1 MARSFSSVKV
11 VIIDDNKNM
20 RALIRTM
27 LEAFG
32 VTRIHEANDG
42 EEGLKMMAEVQ
53 PDFVLTDYSMKPVDG
68 VTFAKTIRKLNSPL
82 AWVPIIMVTGHTE
95 RRYVEQARDAGVSET
110 LCKPVTARDL
120 YVRIVEVI
128 DRPRRF
134 VRAPS
139 FAGPDRRPHR
149 KADYDGP
156 KRRRDDSLDVQFT

>member
-1 MARSFSSVKV
+1 MARSFSNVKV
-11 VIIDDNKNM
+11 VIVDDNKNM
-20 RALIRTM
+20 RALLRAM

-32 VTRIHEANDG
+32 VTRIDEANDG
-42 EEGLKMMAEVQ
+42 NEGLKKLAEIQ

-68 VTFAKTIRKLNSPL
+68 VAFAKTIRKLSTPL

-95 RRYVEQARDAGVSET
+95 RRYVEMARDAGVSET

-134 VRAPS
+134 VRSPN
-139 FAGPDRRPHR
+139 FAGPDRRRR
-149 KADYDGP
+149 KADYTGP
-156 KRRRDDSLDVQFT
+156 KRRRDDQMDVQFT

>member
-1 MARSFSSVKV
+1 MGRSFSSVKV

-20 RALIRTM
+20 RALLRTM

-32 VTRIHEANDG
+32 VTNIDEANDG
-42 EEGLKMMAEVQ
+42 NEGLLKMGESR
-53 PDFVLTDYSMKPVDG
+53 PDFVVTDYSMKPVDG
-68 VTFAKTIRKLNSPL
+68 VTFAKSIRKLNSPL

-95 RRYVEQARDAGVSET
+95 RRYVEQAHDAGVSET

-120 YVRIVEVI
+120 YMRIVEVI

-139 FAGPDRRPHR
+139 FAGPDRRRHR
-149 KADYDGP
+149 KPGYDGP
-156 KRRRDDSLDVQFT
+156 MRRRDDKMDVSFE

>member
-1 MARSFSSVKV
+1 MGRSFSSVKV

-20 RALIRTM
+20 RALLRTM

-32 VTRIHEANDG
+32 VTQIDEANDG
-42 EEGLKMMAEVQ
+42 NEGLKKIGEAR
-53 PDFVLTDYSMKPVDG
+53 PDFVVTDYSMKPVDG

-95 RRYVEQARDAGVSET
+95 RRYVELARDAGVSET

-134 VRAPS
+134 VKAPG
-139 FAGPDRRPHR
+139 FAGPDRRRR
-149 KADYDGP
+149 KVDYDGP
-156 KRRRDDSLDVQFT
+156 KRRRDDKMDIQFE